1 MTYISKSK
9 TVTTSRI
16 DSMPEL
22 VAAMQAVDNSYTKR
36 ELEDVIK
43 IFRRT
48 VAVALANDTEIC
60 MHSFVNFHVKQNKD
74 RVASFTGKPVEYKGK
89 KTVGI
94 SVSPVF
100 RKEVQSIRDAAAK
113 VE

>member
-1 MTYISKSK
+1 MTYNANQP
-9 TVTTSRI
+9 VTGRI

-22 VAAMQAVDNSYTKR
+22 VAAMREVDQTYSKR
-36 ELEDVIK
+36 ELEDMVK

-48 VAVALANDTEIC
+48 VAVALAQGKEIC
-60 MHSFVNFHVKQNKD
+60 MHSFMNFHVKQNKD

-89 KTVGI
+89 KTIGV

-100 RKEVQSIRDAAAK
+100 RKEVQNIRETAYQG
-113 VE
+113 V